1 VDEWLPVFALPNLAL
16 DEAIETALVGL
27 VPPQDPRVT
36 RLRDK
41 HQAFDQFLG
50 RFSDSFG
57 VRFEPAVIL
66 LKADAPK
73 MFFDI
78 GALSSFRNLIAI
90 SAIVQ
95 NRALNMLHPHNH
107 GAVFGEVFAFYPW
120 MLDRHYERL
129 IGQTPALFGMH
140 QVCKL
145 KAQSSPALSPP
156 KVTVSSLDAPILQD
170 LLRRWEHHYGA
181 EKPDWRNVKI
191 FRSLNMAYHASL
203 MPALSD
209 ATFLDIGRLISLWV
223 SALEILVHPGGTD
236 KVNRRDVINQIDNAK
251 WERWVLKEK
260 SYSSGGHG
268 RVKRTLAAWLCD
280 KLYEC
285 RNDFLHGN
293 PVDRN
298 SIRLPHTDRS
308 IFEYAAPLYRMA
320 LAETLELE
328 FDKPQPSLA
337 DPKACGEYIA
347 ARLSFFGPQR
357 VIEDA
362 LLTAVV
368 NPEPPEDTVSP

>member
-1 VDEWLPVFALPNLAL
+1 MDEWLPVFALPNLAL
-16 DEAIETALVGL
+16 DRAIETALVAL

-57 VRFEPAVIL
+57 VHFEPAVIL

-95 NRALNMLHPHNH
+95 NRALNMLQPHNH

-120 MLDRHYERL
+120 MIDEEYQRL
-129 IGQTPALFGMH
+129 RIRTPALLGIH

-145 KAQSSPALSPP
+145 KAQSSPALSRP

-181 EKPDWRNVKI
+181 EKPDWRDVKI

-209 ATFLDIGRLISLWV
+209 ATFLDIGRLICLWV

-251 WERWVLKEK
+251 WERRVLKEK

-280 KLYEC
+280 KLYNC

-308 IFEYAAPLYRMA
+308 IFEYTAPLYRVA

-347 ARLSFFGPQR
+347 ARLNFFGLQR

>member
-1 VDEWLPVFALPNLAL
+1 MDEWLPVFALPNLAL
-16 DEAIETALVGL
+16 DEAFETALVAL

-57 VRFEPAVIL
+57 VRFEPALIL

-78 GALSSFRNLIAI
+78 GALSSFRNLIAL
-90 SAIVQ
+90 SAIMK
-95 NRALNMLHPHNH
+95 NRALEIRHPHRH

-129 IGQTPALFGMH
+129 IGQTPALLGMH

-145 KAQSSPALSPP
+145 RAQSSPALSRPR
-156 KVTVSSLDAPILQD
+156 VTVSSLDAPILQD
-170 LLRRWEHHYGA
+170 LLRRWEYHYGA
-181 EKPDWRNVKI
+181 EKPDWHDVKI

-209 ATFLDIGRLISLWV
+209 ATFLDVGRLICLWV
-223 SALEILVHPGGTD
+223 SALEILVHPGGTE
-236 KVNRRDVINQIDNAK
+236 KVNRKDVINHIDQAH
-251 WERWVLKEK
+251 WERSVLNERRYTVRGE
-260 SYSSGGHG
+260 S
-268 RVKRTLAAWLCD
+268 VAKRTLAAWLCD
-280 KLYEC
+280 KLYNC

-308 IFEYAAPLYRMA
+308 IFEYTAPLYRVA

-328 FDKPQPSLA
+328 FDKPQPSPA
-337 DPKACGEYIA
+337 DPKACGDYIA

-368 NPEPPEDTVSP
+368 NPEPLEDTVSP

>member
-16 DEAIETALVGL
+16 DRAIETALVAL

-120 MLDRHYERL
+120 MIDEEYQRL
-129 IGQTPALFGMH
+129 RVRTPALMGIH
-140 QVCKL
+140 YVGELQG
-145 KAQSSPALSPP
+145 QSSPALSRPY
-156 KVTVSSLDAPILQD
+156 VTVSSLDAPILQD

-181 EKPDWRNVKI
+181 EKPDWRDVKI

-223 SALEILVHPGGTD
+223 SALEILAHPEKKEVHKENVFNLLD
-236 KVNRRDVINQIDNAK
+236 EAH
-251 WERWVLKEK
+251 WEQGVLKER
-260 SYSSGGHG
+260 SYTVVSKKTP
-268 RVKRTLAAWLCD
+268 VERTLAAWLCD

-298 SIRLPHTDRS
+298 SIRLPHTNRS

-337 DPKACGEYIA
+337 DPKACGDYIA
-347 ARLSFFGPQR
+347 ARRSFFDPQR

-368 NPEPPEDTVSP
+368 NPEPLEDTVSP

>member
-1 VDEWLPVFALPNLAL
+1 MDEWLPVFALPNVAL
-16 DEAIETALVGL
+16 DEAIETALVAL

-41 HQAFDQFLG
+41 HQAFNQFLG
-50 RFSDSFG
+50 QFSDNFG
-57 VRFEPAVIL
+57 VRFEPALIL

-90 SAIVQ
+90 SAIAQ
-95 NRALNMLHPHNH
+95 NRALEIRHPHRH

-120 MLDRHYERL
+120 MLDRHYEHL
-129 IGQTPALFGMH
+129 IGHTPALLGIH

-145 KAQSSPALSPP
+145 KAQSSPALSRP

-170 LLRRWEHHYGA
+170 LLRCWEHHYGA
-181 EKPDWRNVKI
+181 EKPDWHDVKI

-209 ATFLDIGRLISLWV
+209 ATFLDVGRLICLWV
-223 SALEILVHPGGTD
+223 SALEILVHPGGT
-236 KVNRRDVINQIDNAK
+236 KEVKQKDVINHIDQAH
-251 WERWVLKEK
+251 WERSVLNERR
-260 SYSSGGHG
+260 YTVRGGS
-268 RVKRTLAAWLCD
+268 VAKRTLAAWLCD
-280 KLYEC
+280 KMYKC

-298 SIRLPHTDRS
+298 SIMLPRTNRS
-308 IFEYAAPLYRMA
+308 IFEYAAPLYRIA
-320 LAETLELE
+320 LAKTLKLQ

-347 ARLSFFGPQR
+347 ARLNFFGPQR

>member
-1 VDEWLPVFALPNLAL
+1 M
-16 DEAIETALVGL
+16 
-27 VPPQDPRVT
+27 
-36 RLRDK
+36 K
-41 HQAFDQFLG
+41 
-50 RFSDSFG
+50 
-57 VRFEPAVIL
+57 
-66 LKADAPK
+66 
-73 MFFDI
+73 
-78 GALSSFRNLIAI
+78 
-90 SAIVQ
+90 
-95 NRALNMLHPHNH
+95 NRALEIRHPHRH

-129 IGQTPALFGMH
+129 IGQTPALLGIH

-181 EKPDWRNVKI
+181 EKPDWHDVKI

-209 ATFLDIGRLISLWV
+209 ATFLDIGRLICLWV
-223 SALEILVHPGGTD
+223 SALEILAHPEKQEVHRKDILDLLD
-236 KVNRRDVINQIDNAK
+236 KAH
-251 WERWVLKEK
+251 WEQKVLNER
-260 SYSSGGHG
+260 SHTVG
-268 RVKRTLAAWLCD
+268 RKNPVKRTLAAWLCD

-308 IFEYAAPLYRMA
+308 IFEYTAPLYRVA

-337 DPKACGEYIA
+337 DPKACGDYIA
-347 ARLSFFGPQR
+347 ARLSFLGPQR

-368 NPEPPEDTVSP
+368 NSEPPEDTVSP

>member
-16 DEAIETALVGL
+16 DEAIETTVAALVPSHDTRVKGL
-27 VPPQDPRVT
+27 RE
-36 RLRDK
+36 K
-41 HQAFDQFLG
+41 HSSFDQFLR

-57 VRFEPAVIL
+57 VRFEPALIL

-78 GALSSFRNLIAI
+78 GALSSFRNLIAL
-90 SAIVQ
+90 SAIMK
-95 NRALNMLHPHNH
+95 NRALEIRHPHRH

-120 MLDRHYERL
+120 MLDKHFEHL
-129 IGQTPALFGMH
+129 IGQTPALLGIH

-145 KAQSSPALSPP
+145 KAQSSPALSRP
-156 KVTVSSLDAPILQD
+156 KVTVSSLDAPLLDD
-170 LLRRWEHHYGA
+170 LLQRWERRYRA
-181 EKPDWRNVKI
+181 EQPDWLDEKI

-209 ATFLDIGRLISLWV
+209 TTFLDAGRLIALWV
-223 SALEILVHPGGTD
+223 SALEILVRPEDREVRREHVLNLLD
-236 KVNRRDVINQIDNAK
+236 KAH
-251 WERWVLKEK
+251 WERSVLHER
-260 SYSSGGHG
+260 SYTVG
-268 RVKRTLAAWLCD
+268 RKNPVERTLAACLCD
-280 KLYEC
+280 RLYEC

-298 SIRLPHTDRS
+298 SIRLPNTKRS
-308 IFEYAAPLYRMA
+308 IFQYAAPLYRIA
-320 LAETLELE
+320 LAETLKLRIN
-328 FDKPQPSLA
+328 KPDPSLA
-337 DPKACGEYIA
+337 DPEACGEFIS
-347 ARLSFFGPQR
+347 ARLSFLGPQR

-368 NPEPPEDTVSP
+368 NSEPPEDAVSP

>member
-1 VDEWLPVFALPNLAL
+1 MDEWLPVFALPNLAL
-16 DEAIETALVGL
+16 DRAIETALVAL

-120 MLDRHYERL
+120 MIDKHYEHL
-129 IGQTPALFGMH
+129 IGQTPAVLGIH

-145 KAQSSPALSPP
+145 KAQSSPALFRPHI
-156 KVTVSSLDAPILQD
+156 TVSSLDAPILQD

-181 EKPDWRNVKI
+181 EKPDWHDVKI
-191 FRSLNMAYHASL
+191 FRSLNMTYHASL

-209 ATFLDIGRLISLWV
+209 ATFLDVGRLICLWV
-223 SALEILVHPGGTD
+223 SALEILVHPGGTE
-236 KVNRRDVINQIDNAK
+236 KVNQKDVINNIDQAH
-251 WERWVLKEK
+251 WERSVLNERRYTVRGE
-260 SYSSGGHG
+260 S
-268 RVKRTLAAWLCD
+268 VAKRTLAAWLCD
-280 KLYEC
+280 KMYKC
-285 RNDFLHGN
+285 RNNFLHGN

-298 SIRLPHTDRS
+298 SIMLPYTNRS
-308 IFEYAAPLYRMA
+308 IFEYAAPLYRIA
-320 LAETLELE
+320 LAETLTLR

-337 DPKACGEYIA
+337 DPKACAEYLA
-347 ARLSFFGPQR
+347 ARRSFFDPQR

-368 NPEPPEDTVSP
+368 NPEPLEDTVSP